1 MAFFGPSQQTLVP
14 STPSQLNIEQETNM
28 KVVLHMFAPCF
39 HFQQFSTF
47 NDNQETILRSHDRF
61 IPIKRFVNISSFE
74 MERIPDHPLSRGGKQ
89 ITHLSPLYYIIVLSV
104 IDMIAD
110 GKYVMRKK

>member
-1 MAFFGPSQQTLVP
+1 
-14 STPSQLNIEQETNM
+14 
-28 KVVLHMFAPCF
+28 MFAPCF

-89 ITHLSPLYYIIVLSV
+89 ITHFDNRYLERVERDSL

-110 GKYVMRKK
+110 GKYIMCKK